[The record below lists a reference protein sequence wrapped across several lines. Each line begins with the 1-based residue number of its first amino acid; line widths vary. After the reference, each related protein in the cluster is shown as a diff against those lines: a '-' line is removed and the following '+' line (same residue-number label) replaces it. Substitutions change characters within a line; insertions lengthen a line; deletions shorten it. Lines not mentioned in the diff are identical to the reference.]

1 MFLSTGK
8 KIFKE
13 VSQNVPHILQK
24 KKKKKKKDA
33 DFPNFLSFI
42 ISVFT
47 IKIDVK

>member
-8 KIFKE
+8 KYLKKCPRTFHIFC
-13 VSQNVPHILQK
+13 K